1 MLYLS
6 QKKITRLEFL
16 KFLGVSSAS
25 LLAPE
30 VLLSG
35 LSARAQSSHSVKETI
50 IPVKVTIKPD
60 VIKLGSGE
68 NFSSTVVFPESCDI
82 ADVNV
87 SSVRCEGA
95 PVMLTSFGGYF
106 VNRFA
111 TLTDSFGLRDNI
123 LRPQDRSIIFL
134 YNSGDLRN
142 DLPGGY
148 SVEFTINGQLN
159 DGTPFEGSDTVAVLC
174 ASKGV
179 IYHTSTRKR
188 KSCNACKSHAVN
200 KIFASREAADISR
213 AHRGCNCGIVK
224 EEINW
229 QYYIGAF
236 GQNCTGGTTVY
247 DKRWGWPPQLP
258 MEVSE

>member
-16 KFLGVSSAS
+16 KIFGVSSAS
-25 LLAPE
+25 LLAPGA
-30 VLLSG
+30 LLSG
-35 LSARAQSSHSVKETI
+35 LSARAQGSHSVKEAI
-50 IPVKVTIKPD
+50 IPVTIMIKPD
-60 VIKLGSGE
+60 VIKLGSGD
-68 NFSSTVVFPESCDI
+68 NFSSIVVFPESYKI
-82 ADVNV
+82 ADVKV

-95 PVMLTSFGGYF
+95 PAV
-106 VNRFA
+106 
-111 TLTDSFGLRDNI
+111 DNI
-123 LRPQDRSIIFL
+123 LRPNLRSIVFL
-134 YNSGDLRN
+134 YNSGDLRD
-142 DLPGGY
+142 DLPSGY
-148 SVEFTINGQLN
+148 SVEFTVSGQLN

-174 ASKGV
+174 ASQGV

-200 KIFASREAADISR
+200 KIFSSRESADILR

-236 GQNCTGGTTVY
+236 GKTIKGGTTVY

-258 MEVSE
+258 VGVSEHLDF

>member
-6 QKKITRLEFL
+6 QKEITRLEFL
-16 KFLGVSSAS
+16 KIFGVSGLS
-25 LLAPE
+25 LLAPG
-30 VLLSG
+30 LLLNELPEKVYG
-35 LSARAQSSHSVKETI
+35 QALKAENSSSVKETI

-68 NFSSTVVFPESCDI
+68 KFSSTVVFPESYDI
-82 ADVNV
+82 ADVTV
-87 SSVRCEGA
+87 SSVRCEDA
-95 PVMLTSFGGYF
+95 PV
-106 VNRFA
+106 V
-111 TLTDSFGLRDNI
+111 DNI
-123 LRPQDRSIIFL
+123 LRPKDRSIIFL
-134 YNSGDLRN
+134 YNSGDLRD

-148 SVEFTINGQLN
+148 SVEFTVSGQLK
-159 DGTPFEGSDTVAVLC
+159 DGASFEGSDTIAVIG

-200 KIFASREAADISR
+200 KIFVSREAADTLR

-229 QYYIGAF
+229 QYYISAF
-236 GQNCTGGTTVY
+236 GQTSRGGTTVY
-247 DKRWGWPPQLP
+247 DKRRGWPPRLP
-258 MEVSE
+258 VGVNE

>member
-16 KFLGVSSAS
+16 KIIGVSSAS

-35 LSARAQSSHSVKETI
+35 LSARAQSRHSVKETI

-68 NFSSTVVFPESCDI
+68 NFGSTVVFPESCDI

-95 PVMLTSFGGYF
+95 PVM
-106 VNRFA
+106 FA
-111 TLTDSFGLRDNI
+111 TLTDAFGLRDNI
-123 LRPQDRSIIFL
+123 FRPNSRSIIFL
-134 YNSGDLRN
+134 YDSSDLRD

-148 SVEFTINGQLN
+148 SVEFTVSGQLN
-159 DGTPFEGSDTVAVLC
+159 DGTPFEGSDAVAVVG

-188 KSCNACKSHAVN
+188 KSCNACKGHAVN
-200 KIFASREAADISR
+200 KIFASRKTADTLR

-229 QYYIGAF
+229 QYYISAF
-236 GQNCTGGTTVY
+236 GQTSRGGTTVY
-247 DKRWGWPPQLP
+247 DKRRGWPPPLP
-258 MEVSE
+258 VGVSE

>member
-16 KFLGVSSAS
+16 KVIGVSSAS
-25 LLAPE
+25 LLTPE

-35 LSARAQSSHSVKETI
+35 ISARAQSSHSVKETI

-82 ADVNV
+82 TDVNV

-95 PVMLTSFGGYF
+95 PIV
-106 VNRFA
+106 FA
-111 TLTDSFGLRDNI
+111 TLTDAEGLRDNI
-123 LRPQDRSIIFL
+123 LRPKDRSIIFL
-134 YNSGDLRN
+134 YNSGDLRD

-148 SVEFTINGQLN
+148 SVEFTVSGQLK
-159 DGTPFEGSDTVAVLC
+159 DGTSFEGSDTVVVLC

-188 KSCNACKSHAVN
+188 KSCNACKSHASN
-200 KIFASREAADISR
+200 KIFVSREAADTLR

-236 GQNCTGGTTVY
+236 GENCTGGTTVY
-247 DKRWGWPPQLP
+247 DKRSGWPPRLP
-258 MEVSE
+258 VGSR

>member
-6 QKKITRLEFL
+6 QRKITRLEFL
-16 KFLGVSSAS
+16 KIFGVSSAS
-25 LLAPE
+25 LLAPGL
-30 VLLSG
+30 LLSG
-35 LSARAQSSHSVKETI
+35 LSSARAQSSYSQKEAI
-50 IPVKVTIKPD
+50 IPVTIMIKPD
-60 VIKLGSGE
+60 VIKLGSGD
-68 NFSSTVVFPESCDI
+68 NFGSIVVFPENHNI

-87 SSVRCEGA
+87 SSVRCESA
-95 PVMLTSFGGYF
+95 PAV
-106 VNRFA
+106 
-111 TLTDSFGLRDNI
+111 DKI
-123 LRPQDRSIIFL
+123 LRPNLRSIVFL
-134 YNSGDLRN
+134 YKSGDLRD

-148 SVEFTINGQLN
+148 SVEFTVSGQLN

-174 ASKGV
+174 ALKGV

-200 KIFASREAADISR
+200 KIFASREAADIFR

-236 GQNCTGGTTVY
+236 GQTSRDGTTVY
-247 DKRWGWPPQLP
+247 DKRWGWPPRLP
-258 MEVSE
+258 VGVSE

>member
-16 KFLGVSSAS
+16 KVFGVSSAS
-25 LLAPE
+25 LLVPGL
-30 VLLSG
+30 LLSEF
-35 LSARAQSSHSVKETI
+35 SARAQSSHSVKEAI
-50 IPVKVTIKPD
+50 IPVTIMIKPD
-60 VIKLGSGE
+60 VIKLGSGD
-68 NFSSTVVFPESCDI
+68 NFGSTVVFPESYNV

-87 SSVRCEGA
+87 SSVKCEGA
-95 PVMLTSFGGYF
+95 PAVGS
-106 VNRFA
+106 
-111 TLTDSFGLRDNI
+111 TLYPS
-123 LRPQDRSIIFL
+123 DRSIVFL
-134 YNSGDLRN
+134 YNSGDLRD

-148 SVEFTINGQLN
+148 SVEFTVSGQLN
-159 DGTPFEGSDTVAVLC
+159 DGTPFEGSNTVAVTG
-174 ASKGV
+174 AFKGV

-200 KIFASREAADISR
+200 KIFAKRESADILR

-236 GQNCTGGTTVY
+236 KRGSATALSTGKTIKGGTTVY

-258 MEVSE
+258 VGVSEHLDF

>member
-16 KFLGVSSAS
+16 KFIGASSAS
-25 LLAPE
+25 LLAPG
-30 VLLSG
+30 LLLGG
-35 LSARAQSSHSVKETI
+35 LSARAQSSYPVKKAI
-50 IPVKVTIKPD
+50 IPVKVMIKPD
-60 VIKLGSGE
+60 VIKLGSGD
-68 NFSSTVVFPESCDI
+68 NFGSIVVFPENHNI

-95 PVMLTSFGGYF
+95 PAV
-106 VNRFA
+106 
-111 TLTDSFGLRDNI
+111 DNI
-123 LRPQDRSIIFL
+123 LRPNLKSIIFL
-134 YNSGDLRN
+134 YNSGDLRD

-159 DGTPFEGSDTVAVLC
+159 DGTPFEGSDTVTVTGAL
-174 ASKGV
+174 KGV

-200 KIFASREAADISR
+200 KIFVSREAADILR
-213 AHRGCNCGIVK
+213 AHRGCNCGIAK

-236 GQNCTGGTTVY
+236 GQNGKGGTTVY
-247 DKRWGWPPQLP
+247 DKRWGWPPRLP
-258 MEVSE
+258 VGVND